1 MGGGLPAVYEAG
13 MALLT
18 REAAEE
24 TGIYEPASE
33 KKKKAEE
40 ASGAAEDAQA
50 LLDKES
56 SEALRKK
63 RNSLFQ
69 TDSGS
74 SGVVTE
80 GVGARDTYFGN

>member
-1 MGGGLPAVYEAG
+1 MDTIDDMTPESGWLGQMSDDLSPEWWKRSSFGDDYEG
-13 MALLT
+13 
-18 REAAEE
+18 RAEE
-24 TGIYEPASE
+24 
-33 KKKKAEE
+33 
-40 ASGAAEDAQA
+40 AEDAQA
-50 LLDKES
+50 LLDKEA